1 MVERLNRSLLQ
12 MIRALVEKQH
22 DWERYLPMV
31 MFAYQ
36 TAVHASTKMTP
47 FSLMFGRV
55 PMITQFPSATA
66 FEPGSYS
73 AHLQAKFAEL
83 RHFVETSL
91 TEAATAQKQFYDRHT
106 EERAFHPGDLVWLP
120 IPTAGKLDPRWEGDW
135 MIQEIVSPIN
145 AKISDGLRTRVVH
158 INRLRHRVI
167 PQWTD
172 SPLSPTHTSDA
183 WQPPQI
189 DHVIV
194 SADSPEPIR
203 RYPQR
208 ERRPPD
214 RYVP

>member
-1 MVERLNRSLLQ
+1 
-12 MIRALVEKQH
+12 
-22 DWERYLPMV
+22 
-31 MFAYQ
+31 
-36 TAVHASTKMTP
+36 MTP

-55 PMITQFPSATA
+55 PTITQFPSATV

-73 AHLQAKFAEL
+73 AHLHAKFADL

-106 EERAFHPGDLVWLP
+106 EERAFHPGDLVWLS
-120 IPTAGKLDPRWEGDW
+120 IPTAGKLDPHWEGGW
-135 MIQEIVSPIN
+135 IQEIASPVN

-158 INRLRHRVI
+158 VNRLRHRVI
-167 PQWTD
+167 PQRAD
-172 SPLSPTHTSDA
+172 APLSPTHISDA

-194 SADSPEPIR
+194 SADSLEPIR
-203 RYPQR
+203 CYPQR